1 MDKKDIVRMAQEAGF
16 ERVIDINKNTGIK
29 TIEAYAD
36 DSLERFAKLVAKA
49 KLEEVATALELGPV
63 NDTAAS
69 IAIWI
74 REQ

>member
-1 MDKKDIVRMAQEAGF
+1 MTQDKIEKMAIQTLGRDE
-16 ERVIDINKNTGIK
+16 NKVWFGSAVNIAK
-29 TIEAYAD
+29 
-36 DSLERFAKLVAKA
+36 FAELVAKA